1 MKVFLFCCAETVAEL
16 TDYTL
21 TTKSHSNR
29 MKQENILKKT
39 IKLTPLKFQPLVE
52 GNKEKLFCCCF
63 GLQDETRKTI
73 YQLHF

>member
-29 MKQENILKKT
+29 MKQENILKK
-39 IKLTPLKFQPLVE
+39 KPSNLPL
-52 GNKEKLFCCCF
+52 
-63 GLQDETRKTI
+63 
-73 YQLHF
+73 